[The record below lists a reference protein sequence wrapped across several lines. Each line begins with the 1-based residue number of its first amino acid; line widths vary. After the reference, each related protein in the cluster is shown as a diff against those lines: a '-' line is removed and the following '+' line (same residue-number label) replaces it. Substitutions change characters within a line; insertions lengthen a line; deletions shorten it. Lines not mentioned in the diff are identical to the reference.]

1 MYNEPSLI
9 NQKQVGGIVKQRK
22 IFAAVSATLLGLY
35 GLTPTTASA
44 QNTVYFS
51 TSDVGQTK
59 SIAQWGVEVVDDS
72 SDNMR
77 QSIANMGANNI
88 DVIAT
93 NFYVD
98 QPLQS
103 NGQIATSDQSQL
115 NTQLS
120 IAAMAGNKPLIMG
133 PNVGDTDSSY
143 LAGTGQVSTT
153 QWVNVLDATKNY
165 MNSQGWAVSGVM
177 PFNEPDYWSGQG
189 TPQNLHD
196 IMALLQTDPN
206 YQGVSLIGAST
217 LDSDN
222 AQTWYNA
229 ISGVATYGS
238 THVLGGSAT
247 SYEDFFQQVTAD
259 GGIPSAPEIHELG
272 EAIYAAE
279 YGAQQGIWWGPALL
293 VRGLFVQASQGKQLG
308 YAQNLPNDTAATV
321 YRAPNG
327 NIYAFA
333 GGFERMG
340 ASTPYRFVSTSGPV
354 YFNGVGPISQYMI
367 QVGQGGEAY
376 ADIQTTDPEPALDGN
391 QWEIVNRQ
399 TGQVLQVTGG
409 STSDGALVNSAANIN
424 ASYQQWDITRN
435 LDGYYALNNAN
446 SGLTLDVVNGT
457 LANNGSVD
465 QWATL
470 NNLIQQWSIQ
480 PAGNGYYYIE
490 NANSDKVLTSNT
502 TNDVQQSNTGSS
514 LQQWEFVPTNPP
526 VTGTLTTQYKF
537 QGNVNDSAGTNNA
550 VAYGSPTYGNGPTG
564 QGQAINLNG
573 TTNYVQLP
581 SGVANSAGITIS
593 ALVKWNGGNDWQR
606 IFDFGTGTNSYMF
619 LTPLSGS
626 NTMRF
631 AITNSGA
638 SGEQILDTDPI
649 PTGQWIQ
656 LAVTISGDTG
666 ILYENGE
673 PIVAGQILLNPSDID
688 STLNYIGKSQYSAD
702 PLFSGMID
710 DFRIYDYALN
720 QSQMLNLVPR
730 VWTGSLTSNWTAATL
745 SNPKNW
751 QVLSATSTDFG
762 SGDDVLFDDTAS
774 NYTVNVTDATV
785 SPSGVQFDNSINNY
799 VLNGPGSVA
808 GTAGLTKGGTAMLTI
823 NNANSYSGGTVL
835 SAGTL
840 NINNAAA
847 IGTGTLTIAGGA
859 TIDNTSGS
867 AVTLSTN
874 NAQAWNGS
882 FTFGGTNALNMGTG
896 AVTMASSLTVTANG
910 SSALTVGPISQSG
923 GSWQLTKAG
932 IGTLVLNGNNTYTGG
947 TVVTAGRLLI
957 EPTTPTTSALPTGAL
972 SISGGTVQLA
982 DNVTA
987 GTALATSN
995 VVLTS
1000 LSLIGNGALDIGNN
1014 RIIIDYSSPATD
1026 PIASIETW
1034 IKNGFYGLSG
1044 PSIISSDIATA
1055 DAASGHNYGIGYA
1068 DGADGV
1074 VAGLPSG
1081 EIEIM
1086 FTLLGDANLDG
1097 TVNSEDFTLYSH
1109 NLGVA
1114 GMWDDGDFNYDG
1126 TVNAEDFTPFSINL
1140 GQSASDAAAAGGL
1153 ISANGLADVPEPAA
1167 LSMTAFAVAGTF
1179 VRRRRI

>member
-1 MYNEPSLI
+1 
-9 NQKQVGGIVKQRK
+9 VKQRK
-22 IFAAVSATLLGLY
+22 IFIAVSATVLGFY
-35 GLTPTTASA
+35 HFTPTTASA

-51 TSDVGQTK
+51 TTDVGQTK

-77 QSIANMGANNI
+77 QSIANMGADNI

-93 NFYVD
+93 NFFVD
-98 QPLQS
+98 QPLQA
-103 NGQIATSDQSQL
+103 NGQIATSDQSQI

-143 LAGTGQVSTT
+143 LDGTGQVSTT

-165 MNSQGWAVSGVM
+165 VNSQGWTVSGVM

-222 AQTWYNA
+222 AQSWYNA

-259 GGIPSAPEIHELG
+259 GGTPSAPEIHELG

-293 VRGLFVQASQGKQLG
+293 ARGLFVQASQGSQLG

-321 YRAPNG
+321 YRAPDG

-340 ASTPYRFVSTSGPV
+340 TSTPYRFVSTSGPV

-376 ADIQTTDPEPALDGN
+376 ADIQTSNPEPALDGN

-409 STSDGALVNSAANIN
+409 STSDGALVNSAANTG
-424 ASYQQWDITRN
+424 APYQQWDITRN

-446 SGLTLDVVNGT
+446 SGLTLDVVDGT
-457 LANNGSVD
+457 LADNGSVD

-490 NANSDKVLTSNT
+490 NANSDKYLTSNT
-502 TNDVQQSNTGSS
+502 TNDVQLSNTGSY
-514 LQQWEFVPTNPP
+514 LQQWEFVPANQPP
-526 VTGTLTTQYKF
+526 TGTLTAEYKF
-537 QGNVNDSAGTNNA
+537 EGNVNDSAGANNA

-564 QGQAINLNG
+564 EGQAINLNG

-606 IFDFGTGTNSYMF
+606 IFDFGNGTNSYMF
-619 LTPLSGS
+619 LTPLSGD

-638 SGEQILDTDPI
+638 SGEEILDTDPI

-710 DFRIYDYALN
+710 DFRIYDYALS

-730 VWTGSLTSNWTAATL
+730 RWTGSLNTNWTTATL
-745 SNPKNW
+745 SSPKNW
-751 QVLSATSTDFG
+751 QVVGNSTDYVD
-762 SGDDVLFDDTAS
+762 GDDVLFDDSAS

-785 SPSGVQFDNSINNY
+785 SPGSVQFDNSTNNY
-799 VLNGPGSVA
+799 VLNGPGAVGGSA
-808 GTAGLTKGGTAMLTI
+808 ALTKSGTGMLTI
-823 NNANSYSGGTVL
+823 NNANSYSGGTTL
-835 SAGTL
+835 NAGTL
-840 NINNAAA
+840 NINNGAA
-847 IGTGTLTIAGGA
+847 IGTGALTIAGDTA
-859 TIDNTSGS
+859 IDNTSGS

-874 NAQAWNGS
+874 NAQVWSGN
-882 FTFGGTNALNMGTG
+882 FTFGGSNALNMGTD
-896 AVTMASSLTVTANG
+896 AITMTSSLTVTTNG
-910 SSALTVGPISQSG
+910 SGALTVGPISQSG

-932 IGTLVLNGNNTYTGG
+932 PGTLVLNGANTYNGG
-947 TVVTAGRLLI
+947 TDATAGRLLI
-957 EPTTPTTSALPTGAL
+957 EPTSATTSALPTGAL

-987 GTALATSN
+987 GTASGTSN

-1000 LSLIGNGALDIGNN
+1000 LSITGTGTLDIGNN
-1014 RIIIDYSSPATD
+1014 RIIIDYGSAATD
-1026 PIASIETW
+1026 PIASIKTW
-1034 IKNGFYGLSG
+1034 IRNGYFRQPG
-1044 PSIISSDIATA
+1044 PEIISSDIATD
-1055 DAASGHNYGIGYA
+1055 DAASGQNYDIGYA

-1097 TVNSEDFTLYSH
+1097 TVNSEDFSQFSH
-1109 NLGVA
+1109 NLGQS
-1114 GMWDDGDFNYDG
+1114 GMMWDDGDFNYDG
-1126 TVNAEDFTPFSINL
+1126 TVNSEDFALFSTNL
-1140 GQSASDAAAAGGL
+1140 GQSAVYGAQAGGL
-1153 ISANGLADVPEPAA
+1153 EAANGISLTNLPEPAA
-1167 LSMTAFAVAGTF
+1167 LSMMAFAIASAF
-1179 VRRRRI
+1179 VRRRQN

>member
-1 MYNEPSLI
+1 
-9 NQKQVGGIVKQRK
+9 VGGIVKQRK
-22 IFAAVSATLLGLY
+22 LLGTVSVTLLGLY
-35 GLTPTTASA
+35 RLTPSTAVA

-51 TSDVGQTK
+51 TTDAGQTK

-93 NFYVD
+93 NFFVD
-98 QPLQS
+98 QPLQA
-103 NGQIATSDQSQL
+103 NGQIATSDQAQL

-165 MNSQGWAVSGVM
+165 MNSQGWTVSGVM

-206 YQGVSLIGAST
+206 YQGVALIGAST

-222 AQTWYNA
+222 AQAWYNA

-259 GGIPSAPEIHELG
+259 GGTPSAPEIHELG

-279 YGAQQGIWWGPALL
+279 YGAQQGIWWGPALQ

-340 ASTPYRFVSTSGPV
+340 ASTPYRFESTSGPV

-376 ADIQTTDPEPALDGN
+376 ADIQTSNPEPALDGN

-399 TGQVLQVTGG
+399 TGQVLQVASG
-409 STSDGALVNSAANIN
+409 STSDGALVNSAANTG
-424 ASYQQWDITRN
+424 ASYQQWNITRN

-446 SGLTLDVVNGT
+446 SGLTLDVVDGT

-490 NANSDKVLTSNT
+490 NANSDMVLTSNT
-502 TNDVQQSNTGSS
+502 TNDVQQSNTGSL
-514 LQQWEFVPTNPP
+514 LQQWQFVQVNPTP
-526 VTGTLTTQYKF
+526 TGTLTSEYKF

-550 VAYGSPTYGNGPTG
+550 TAYGSPTYGNGPTG
-564 QGQAINLNG
+564 EGQAINLNG

-593 ALVKWNGGNDWQR
+593 TLVKWNGGNDWQR

-619 LTPLSGS
+619 LTPLSGD

-638 SGEQILDTDPI
+638 SGEEILDTDPI

-666 ILYENGE
+666 ILYENGV
-673 PIVAGQILLNPSDID
+673 PIVAGQIQLNPSDID

-710 DFRIYDYALN
+710 DFQIYNYALS

-730 VWTGSLTSNWTAATL
+730 RWTGSLSSNWTAATL
-745 SNPKNW
+745 SSPKNW
-751 QVLSATSTDFG
+751 QVLGATSTDFG
-762 SGDDVLFDDTAS
+762 SGDNVLFDDSAS
-774 NYTVNVTDATV
+774 NFTVNVTDTTV
-785 SPSGVQFDNSINNY
+785 SPSSVQFDNSTYNY
-799 VLNGPGSVA
+799 TLNGPGAVA
-808 GTAGLTKGGTAMLTI
+808 GTTGLTKNGTAVLTI
-823 NNANSYSGGTVL
+823 NNANSYSGGTAL
-835 SAGTL
+835 NAGTL

-847 IGTGTLTIAGGA
+847 IGTGNLTIAGGT

-874 NAQAWNGS
+874 NAQVWNGN
-882 FTFGGTNALNMGTG
+882 FTFGGSNALNMGTG
-896 AVTMASSLTVTANG
+896 AITLTSSLTVTTNG
-910 SSALTVGPISQSG
+910 SGALTVGPIGQSG
-923 GSWQLTKAG
+923 GSSQLTKAG
-932 IGTLVLNGNNTYTGG
+932 SGTLVLNGNNTYTGG
-947 TVVTAGRLLI
+947 TNVTAGRLLI
-957 EPTTPTTSALPTGAL
+957 EPTGFATSALPTGML
-972 SISGGTVQLA
+972 SIGGSGTVQLA
-982 DNVTA
+982 DNVSA
-987 GTALATSN
+987 GTALGSSN

-1000 LSLIGNGALDIGNN
+1000 LSLTGNGRLDIGNN

-1026 PIASIETW
+1026 PIASIQTW
-1034 IKNGFYGLSG
+1034 IKNGFYGLPG
-1044 PSIISSDIATA
+1044 PAIISSDVATD
-1055 DAASGHNYGIGYA
+1055 DATSGHNYGIGYA

-1097 TVNSEDFTLYSH
+1097 TVNSEDFTQFSH
-1109 NLGVA
+1109 NVGHA

-1126 TVNAEDFTPFSINL
+1126 TVNSEDFTPFSTNL
-1140 GQSASDAAAAGGL
+1140 NESATDAASAGDF
-1153 ISANGLADVPEPAA
+1153 ISANRLDAQVPEPAA
-1167 LSMTAFAVAGTF
+1167 LSMMAFAIASASI
-1179 VRRRRI
+1179 RRRRI